1 MAYSNLQ
8 HIQGISRNQL
18 QVSGLVDTIMAD
30 NPAGFIDAFVGSI
43 NLKKHLSFVV
53 RKPML
58 QVQKMQLKQRE
69 VNALL
74 KIHFDT
80 LKRGFLRHLDFTVLN
95 FN

>member
-1 MAYSNLQ
+1 MQ

-18 QVSGLVDTIMAD
+18 QISSLEDTIMAD
-30 NPAGFIDAFVGSI
+30 NPAGFIDAFVGNI
-43 NLKKHLSFVV
+43 NLKKYLRFVV
-53 RKPML
+53 KKPTI
-58 QVQKMQLKQRE
+58 QVQKMQLKQRK

-74 KIHFDT
+74 KIHFNT

>member
-1 MAYSNLQ
+1 MQ

-18 QVSGLVDTIMAD
+18 QISSLEDTIMAD
-30 NPAGFIDAFVGSI
+30 NPAGFIDAFVGNI
-43 NLKKHLSFVV
+43 NLKKYLRFVV
-53 RKPML
+53 KKPTI
-58 QVQKMQLKQRE
+58 QVQKMQLKQRK

-74 KIHFDT
+74 QIHFNT

>member
-1 MAYSNLQ
+1 MP

-30 NPAGFIDAFVGSI
+30 NSAEFIDAFVGRVI
-43 NLKKHLSFVV
+43 LKKYLRFVV
-53 RKPML
+53 KKPTI
-58 QVQKMQLKQRE
+58 QVQKMQLQQSK

-74 KIHFDT
+74 KIHFNT